1 MPEDDRQDPTLASL
15 MEEVHWDF
23 ARDMSYGQYLQLE
36 KVLGAQRPLSGQHDE
51 MLFIVIHQAS
61 ELWLK
66 LCLHELL
73 ATREQIRAD
82 DLEPAFKML
91 SRVART
97 QAQMIQSWD
106 VLGTMTPADY
116 TRFRDALGHSSG
128 FQSWQ
133 YRHLEFLL
141 GAKDARMIDV
151 HAADPPAYAL
161 LSRAL
166 AEPSLYDESLR
177 LLARRG
183 FLMPAEC
190 LGRDFAEPYEA
201 HPGVEAAW
209 LEVYRNA
216 DEHWDL
222 YELAEKLVDLEYR
235 VQQWRFGHLKTVE
248 RIIGFKRGTGGSAGV
263 PYLEYVLKKTFFP
276 ELISVR
282 TSV

>member
-1 MPEDDRQDPTLASL
+1 MSERDDQRLDRL
-15 MEEVHWDF
+15 MEDVHWDF
-23 ARDMSYGQYLQLE
+23 DRDMSYSEYLQLD

-66 LCLHELL
+66 LCLHELM
-73 ATREQIRAD
+73 ATREQVRED

-91 SRVART
+91 ARVART
-97 QAQMIQSWD
+97 QAQMIQAWD

-141 GAKDARMIDV
+141 GAKDARMIEV
-151 HAADPPAYAL
+151 HAADPAAYSL
-161 LSRAL
+161 LSRVL
-166 AEPSLYDESLR
+166 EEPGLYDECLR
-177 LLARRG
+177 LLDRRG
-183 FLMPAEC
+183 FDIPPERLN
-190 LGRDFAEPYEA
+190 RDFSGPYEP
-201 HPGVEAAW
+201 HPGVEEAW
-209 LEVYRNA
+209 LEVYRES
-216 DEHWDL
+216 DEFWDL

-235 VQQWRFGHLKTVE
+235 LQQWRFGHLKTVE
-248 RIIGFKRGTGGSAGV
+248 RIIGFKQGTGGSAGV
-263 PYLEYVLKKTFFP
+263 PYLEHVLKKSFFP

-282 TSV
+282 TSI

>member
-1 MPEDDRQDPTLASL
+1 MNERDDQRLDRL
-15 MEEVHWDF
+15 MEDVHWDF
-23 ARDMSYGQYLQLE
+23 DRDMSYSEYLQLD
-36 KVLGAQRPLSGQHDE
+36 KVLDAQRLLSGQHDE

-73 ATREQIRAD
+73 ATREQVRED

-91 SRVART
+91 ARVARV

-141 GAKDARMIDV
+141 GAKDARMIEV
-151 HAADPPAYAL
+151 HVADPAAHAR

-183 FLMPAEC
+183 FRLPAER
-190 LGRDFAEPYEA
+190 LERDFAAPYDA
-201 HPGVEAAW
+201 HAGVEAAW

-248 RIIGFKRGTGGSAGV
+248 RIIGFKQGTGGSAGV

>member
-1 MPEDDRQDPTLASL
+1 MAEDRKLDAL

-23 ARDMSYGQYLQLE
+23 RREMSYSEYLQLD
-36 KVLGAQRPLSGQHDE
+36 KLLGAQRPLSGQHDE

-66 LCLHELL
+66 LCLHELM
-73 ATREQIRAD
+73 ATREQIRID

-133 YRHLEFLL
+133 YRQLEFLL
-141 GAKDARMIDV
+141 GAKDARMIEV
-151 HAADPPAYAL
+151 HAADAEAYATL
-161 LSRAL
+161 ERTL
-166 AEPSLYDESLR
+166 AQPSLYDEALR
-177 LLARRG
+177 LLAARG
-183 FLMPAEC
+183 FDIPAERRE
-190 LGRDFAEPYEA
+190 RDFREPYA
-201 HPGVEAAW
+201 GHPGVEAAW
-209 LEVYRNA
+209 LKVYRES
-216 DEHWDL
+216 DRHWDL

-248 RIIGFKRGTGGSAGV
+248 RIIGFKQGTGGSAGV
-263 PYLEYVLKKTFFP
+263 AYLEHVLQKTFFP

-282 TSV
+282 TSI

>member
-1 MPEDDRQDPTLASL
+1 MSRRQDPKLESL
-15 MEEVHWDF
+15 MEDVHWDF
-23 ARDMSYGQYLQLE
+23 AGDMSYGQYLQLD

-141 GAKDARMIDV
+141 GAKDARMIEV
-151 HAADPPAYAL
+151 HVADPAAHAR

-183 FLMPAEC
+183 FRLPAER
-190 LGRDFAEPYEA
+190 LERDFAAPYDA
-201 HPGVEAAW
+201 HAGVEAAW

-248 RIIGFKRGTGGSAGV
+248 RIIGFKQGTGGSAGV

>member
-1 MPEDDRQDPTLASL
+1 MNQSDDRRLDALMQD
-15 MEEVHWDF
+15 VHWDF
-23 ARDMSYGQYLQLE
+23 GRDMSYGEYLQLD
-36 KVLGAQRPLSGQHDE
+36 KVLDAQRPLSGQHDE

-73 ATREQIRAD
+73 ATRERVRAD

-91 SRVART
+91 ARVART

-116 TRFRDALGHSSG
+116 SRFRDALGHSSG

-133 YRHLEFLL
+133 YRQLEFLL
-141 GAKDARMIDV
+141 GAKDARMIEV
-151 HAADPPAYAL
+151 HAADPAAYARL
-161 LSRAL
+161 ATAL
-166 AEPSLYDESLR
+166 EEPSLYDECLR
-177 LLARRG
+177 LLDRRG
-183 FLMPAEC
+183 FAIPAGR
-190 LGRDFAEPYEA
+190 LQRDFSGPYEA
-201 HPGVEAAW
+201 DPEVEAAW
-209 LEVYRNA
+209 LEVYRDA
-216 DEHWDL
+216 ARHWDL

-235 VQQWRFGHLKTVE
+235 LQQWRFGHLKTVE

-263 PYLEYVLKKTFFP
+263 PYLEHVLKKGFFP

-282 TSV
+282 TSI

>member
-1 MPEDDRQDPTLASL
+1 
-15 MEEVHWDF
+15 V
-23 ARDMSYGQYLQLE
+23 
-36 KVLGAQRPLSGQHDE
+36 
-51 MLFIVIHQAS
+51 
-61 ELWLK
+61 
-66 LCLHELL
+66 
-73 ATREQIRAD
+73 QIRAD

-151 HAADPPAYAL
+151 HAADPPAHAL

-183 FLMPAEC
+183 FRMPAER

-201 HPGVEAAW
+201 HAGVEAAW

-235 VQQWRFGHLKTVE
+235 SAVAFRSPEDGRAHHRLQAGHRRVRRRALPRVRAQEDLLPGAHLGADVGLVTCTE
-248 RIIGFKRGTGGSAGV
+248 RGPIAGSQSDG
-263 PYLEYVLKKTFFP
+263 
-276 ELISVR
+276 R
-282 TSV
+282 M

>member
-1 MPEDDRQDPTLASL
+1 MAGDQDKRLEFL
-15 MEEVHWDF
+15 MKGVHWDF
-23 ARDMSYGQYLQLE
+23 GADMSYGQYLQLD
-36 KVLGAQRPLSGQHDE
+36 KVLGAQRPLSGQHVE

-116 TRFRDALGHSSG
+116 TRFREALGHSSG

-141 GAKDARMIDV
+141 GAKDARMIEV
-151 HAADPPAYAL
+151 HAADQAAHAL
-161 LSRAL
+161 LRAAL

-177 LLARRG
+177 LLARRC
-183 FLMPAEC
+183 FPVPREC
-190 LGRDFAEPYEA
+190 LERDFAQPYA
-201 HPGVEAAW
+201 PHPGVEAAW
-209 LEVYRNA
+209 LAVYRDS

-248 RIIGFKRGTGGSAGV
+248 RIIGFKPGTGGSAGV
-263 PYLEYVLKKTFFP
+263 PYLEHVLKKTFFP
-276 ELISVR
+276 ELISLR

>member
-1 MPEDDRQDPTLASL
+1 MSERDDQRLDRL
-15 MEEVHWDF
+15 MEDVHWDF
-23 ARDMSYGQYLQLE
+23 DRDMSYSEYLQLD

-66 LCLHELL
+66 LCLHELM
-73 ATREQIRAD
+73 ATREQVRED

-91 SRVART
+91 ARVART
-97 QAQMIQSWD
+97 QAQMIQAWD

-141 GAKDARMIDV
+141 GAKDARMIEV
-151 HAADPPAYAL
+151 HAADPAAYSL
-161 LSRAL
+161 LSRVL
-166 AEPSLYDESLR
+166 EEPGLYDECLR
-177 LLARRG
+177 LLDRRG
-183 FLMPAEC
+183 FDIPPERLN
-190 LGRDFAEPYEA
+190 RDFSGPYEP
-201 HPGVEAAW
+201 HPGVEEAW
-209 LEVYRNA
+209 LEVYQES
-216 DEHWDL
+216 DEFWDL

-235 VQQWRFGHLKTVE
+235 LQQWRFGHLKTVE
-248 RIIGFKRGTGGSAGV
+248 RIIGFKQGTGGSAGV
-263 PYLEYVLKKTFFP
+263 PYLEHVLKKSFFP

-282 TSV
+282 TSI